1 MERNLMAKEE
11 IGNLGLDEKAVYQRI
26 SIAPEDTKERTG
38 FIAGTGVQ
46 ASSKRFF
53 PWSSK

>member
-11 IGNLGLDEKAVYQRI
+11 IGNLGLDEKAQYQRI
-26 SIAPEDTKERTG
+26 TIDHENSKERNG

-46 ASSKRFF
+46 PSSKRFF
-53 PWSSK
+53 PWSK